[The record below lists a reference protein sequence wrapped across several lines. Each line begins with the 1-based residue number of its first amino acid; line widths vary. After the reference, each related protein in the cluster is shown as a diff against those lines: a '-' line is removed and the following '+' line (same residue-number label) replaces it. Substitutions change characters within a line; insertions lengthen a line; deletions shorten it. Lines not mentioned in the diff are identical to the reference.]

1 MLPCTL
7 LLIFARNAVKEYR
20 KGRLGIPYGTDF
32 IEETVAAVASQHPD
46 LPEEEALEVEATTKV
61 NK

>member
-7 LLIFARNAVKEYR
+7 ILIFARNAVKEYR

-32 IEETVAAVASQHPD
+32 IEETVAAVAPVQPGLPD
-46 LPEEEALEVEATTKV
+46 EEGLEVEATTKV